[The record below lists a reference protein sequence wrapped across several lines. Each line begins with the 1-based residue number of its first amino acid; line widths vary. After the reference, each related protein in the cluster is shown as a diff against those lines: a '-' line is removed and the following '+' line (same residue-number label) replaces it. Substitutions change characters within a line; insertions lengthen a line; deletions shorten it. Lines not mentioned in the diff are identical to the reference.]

1 LAAERATT
9 IRLPRQMGE
18 PRLSINEPPFP
29 VVIAVP
35 LYSKNRV
42 IGVMSVYRTDENDA
56 FSAEDIDTTVFLAEQ
71 GGVAIENVLLH
82 DEAQRLSLTDGLTG
96 VWNRRYFRMQFNQV
110 LATST
115 RFNRPFSIL
124 MMDLD
129 HFKDVNDTHGHQ
141 RGDEILVEFT
151 RRVDSKLREVDALAR
166 YGGEEFICLLSETDL
181 YGALTTAEKILEAV
195 RAEMFGGPGEPP
207 VKLTVSIGVASH
219 PEHGTSFKSLV
230 EAADRALYRAK
241 AEGRD
246 RAYAAQTGPVPQ

>member
-1 LAAERATT
+1 
-9 IRLPRQMGE
+9 
-18 PRLSINEPPFP
+18 
-29 VVIAVP
+29 VIAVP

-42 IGVMSVYRTDENDA
+42 IGVMSVYRLDE
-56 FSAEDIDTTVFLAEQ
+56 EDEFHSDDLDTVVFLAEQ

-124 MMDLD
+124 MMDID
-129 HFKDVNDTHGHQ
+129 HFKTINDKYGHQ

-151 RRVDSKLREVDALAR
+151 QRVDSKLREVDALAR
-166 YGGEEFICLLSETDL
+166 YGGEEFICMLSETDL
-181 YGALTTAEKILEAV
+181 YGALTTAEKILDAV
-195 RAEMFGGPGEPP
+195 RSEPFGGAGEPA

-219 PEHGTSFKSLV
+219 PEHGASYKTLV

-241 AEGRD
+241 EDGRD